1 MRGNRDHEKAVLS
14 ISLLTGLFLLFLSS
28 SAFAEKTESTAS
40 RHAFQIGLV
49 AAYFEYDED
58 SVNVEMDGPMYGIS
72 GSYTYHNKTMIHV
85 GLEYSR
91 GDLNYD
97 GAYVDYRDF
106 SESVT
111 PDRTD
116 AVDWKVECRW
126 LIGYDCLIR
135 SKHVVTP
142 FLGIG
147 YRYLNDHLEGSVYDE
162 LVIESSKREISYWY
176 SPIGF
181 MTHSPLSDNWTWGLT
196 LEYDLFWDGKVEGR
210 YAFSIPEL
218 DQDSG
223 FGLRFS
229 LRFNRRLADHYAFS
243 IEPFIRYWDIDQSET
258 EFFVLPKSYGDPS
271 PVFGYFE
278 PENDT
283 TSYGLQISLVF

>member
-1 MRGNRDHEKAVLS
+1 MRRNGDHVKTLLS
-14 ISLLTGLFLLFLSS
+14 SCLLAGLFFLFLSS
-28 SAFAEKTESTAS
+28 PAFAEDRRTTAPS
-40 RHAFQIGLV
+40 HAFQIGLG
-49 AAYFEYDED
+49 AAYYDYAED
-58 SVNVEMDGPMYGIS
+58 SVNVEIDGPMYGIM
-72 GSYTYHNKTMIHV
+72 GSYTYHNKTMMHV
-85 GLEYSR
+85 SLEYSR

-97 GAYVDYRDF
+97 GAYVEYGDF

-126 LIGYDCLIR
+126 LIGYDVVIR
-135 SKHVVTP
+135 NDHVVTP
-142 FLGIG
+142 FVGMG

-162 LVIESSKREISYWY
+162 LVVESSEREISYWY

-181 MTHSPLSDNWTWGLT
+181 MTCSPLSDRWTWGAS
-196 LEYDLFWDGKVEGR
+196 LEYDLFWGGKVEGR
-210 YAFSIPEL
+210 YAFSLPEL

-229 LRFNRRLADHYAFS
+229 LRFNRKLADEYA
-243 IEPFIRYWDIDQSET
+243 ICLEPYIRYWDIDQSKT
-258 EFFVLPKSYGDPS
+258 GIYALPESYGDPS
-271 PVFGYFE
+271 PVFGFFE

-283 TSYGLQISLVF
+283 TCYGLQIGLEF